1 MPSFVAR
8 LRPHLGLLLAVLA
21 LPALAGCVGAVAE
34 GANMTRDRVIVDDNI
49 AAAQAGD
56 AVAQYKVG
64 EALCCSLDEGD
75 AFYSTPQSVAWLCR
89 SADQG
94 YGPASL
100 MLGRIYAGDTVDG
113 VRLLRR
119 VATAIAGSS
128 TDLPVSY
135 AWMRRAQAQG
145 QADAQGDAESV
156 WAELSAEEQ
165 QRATALATGS
175 APLACEWA
183 DVIGG

>member
-1 MPSFVAR
+1 
-8 LRPHLGLLLAVLA
+8 
-21 LPALAGCVGAVAE
+21 
-34 GANMTRDRVIVDDNI
+34 
-49 AAAQAGD
+49 
-56 AVAQYKVG
+56 
-64 EALCCSLDEGD
+64 
-75 AFYSTPQSVAWLCR
+75 
-89 SADQG
+89 
-94 YGPASL
+94 

-128 TDLPVSY
+128 TDLPVSD

-175 APLACEWA
+175 VPLACEWS
-183 DVIGG
+183 DVIGS